1 MSAASRKSPR
11 DATGRNAVKLA
22 EENAE
27 LLAERAGQISTLNP
41 MPEVVFKDDEPE
53 DADGVLKVGST
64 TRRLRVNTDLE
75 DIVVGQGNYFTFL
88 RGREYTV
95 PAHVYDHLE
104 EKGYVYH

>member
-11 DATGRNAVKLA
+11 DATGRAAVQLA

-27 LLAERAGQISTLNP
+27 ALAERAGQISTLNP
-41 MPEVVFKDDEPE
+41 MPEVVFKDDEQAE
-53 DADGVLKVGST
+53 SDEVVKVGP
-64 TRRLRVNTDLE
+64 RDKKLRVNTDLE